1 MTKIDYKAKK
11 NTKDYTKKDIIYLFV
26 FGIVIAIPFFIYII
40 PMIGGIDIDININ
53 PSLRD
58 AWFIFQKCTVLITI
72 IILSLALIN
81 EIKNS

>member
-1 MTKIDYKAKK
+1 MKK

-40 PMIGGIDIDININ
+40 PMIGGIDININ
-53 PSLRD
+53 PLSLREVL
-58 AWFIFQKCTVLITI
+58 FIFQICIVLI
-72 IILSLALIN
+72 IILVTFLALIL